1 MLFDT
6 LVLTCLY
13 HKTSYDESGTR
24 IRVKREADERI
35 AFFDIDEN
43 SNEYSTFRRDFGVEG
58 PICDLIIFYS
68 PHDSKDCTKVLC
80 FAELKGTD
88 VRRALDQIRST
99 YQAVKDKVPPNYR
112 DEIRWKGYI
121 LMRGSAP
128 RDIKRYKAEL
138 NALFERRN
146 SEDINSGDITTTE
159 DVGRFLRSR

>member
-6 LVLTCLY
+6 LVLTCLC
-13 HKTSYDESGTR
+13 HGTSYSESGKR
-24 IRVKREADERI
+24 IRVERKPGERI

-43 SNEYSTFRRDFGVEG
+43 SNRYSAFRRDFGVEG

-128 RDIKRYKAEL
+128 RVMKRYKAEL
-138 NALFERRN
+138 NALFGHK
-146 SEDINSGDITTTE
+146 NSGDISTTE
-159 DVGRFLRSR
+159 DV